1 MHIGTSKTG
10 DIAYSPMMHS
20 SWREGTLEIT
30 MIMLMLA
37 RASFLNEIK
46 DLLNVL
52 NVINLSYFFRCYSL
66 KHVIIQLSNYYI
78 LLNPRPKIC
87 KHVTK

>member
-1 MHIGTSKTG
+1 MTKVHICTSKTG

-30 MIMLMLA
+30 MIMLMIA

-46 DLLNVL
+46 DLSKVL
-52 NVINLSYFFRCYSL
+52 NVINLSYFFRCYFFETCHGS
-66 KHVIIQLSNYYI
+66 VIK
-78 LLNPRPKIC
+78 LLYP
-87 KHVTK
+87 T